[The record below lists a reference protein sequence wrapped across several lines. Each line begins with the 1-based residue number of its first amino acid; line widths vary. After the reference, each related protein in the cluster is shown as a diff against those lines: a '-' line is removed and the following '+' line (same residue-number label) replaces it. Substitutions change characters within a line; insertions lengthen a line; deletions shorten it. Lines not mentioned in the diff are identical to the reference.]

1 MTKTEQVTCPA
12 CKGKERRCVLCGG
25 KGKVSKGLAE
35 IYLATKEG
43 SK

>member
-12 CKGKERRCVLCGG
+12 CKGKKRRCVLCGG
-25 KGKVSKGLAE
+25 KGKVSKELAE
-35 IYLATKEG
+35 IYLAIVKD